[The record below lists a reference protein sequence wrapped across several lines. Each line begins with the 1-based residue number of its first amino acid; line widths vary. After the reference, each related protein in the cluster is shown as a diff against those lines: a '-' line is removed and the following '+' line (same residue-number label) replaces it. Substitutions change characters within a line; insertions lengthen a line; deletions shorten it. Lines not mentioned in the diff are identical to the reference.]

1 MGQQSLTGFAG
12 LHVDLDRILLENLTI
27 PGENCVRKYGWV
39 LINQGDK
46 ITKHEKPILVA
57 KNSEK
62 YSLPEDYIKRV
73 KLPTKNEVRIYKLHQ
88 VMQARAV
95 LSTGEK
101 IHHLH
106 AIRRRLERKL
116 KVMNKG
122 YRVVDYEYEK
132 PPGNAEI

>member
-27 PGENCVRKYGWV
+27 PDNNLVRKYGWV

-46 ITKHEKPILVA
+46 ITKDEKAALIA
-57 KNSEK
+57 KNSKK
-62 YSLPEDYIKRV
+62 YSLPEDYIKKI
-73 KLPTKNEVRIYKLHQ
+73 KLPSEVRIYKLRQ

-101 IHHLH
+101 LHHLH
-106 AIRRRLERKL
+106 AIKRRLERKL

-122 YRVVDYEYEK
+122 YRVVDFEYVK